1 MYILTLDFL
10 LKSGPMQTI
19 SKWGNSLAVRIP
31 AADADSIG
39 LSEGSAV
46 EIKVKAGSLVVSPA
60 RKRRYDLKEL
70 VDRITR
76 ENRHGLIDWGK
87 PAGKEAW

>member
-1 MYILTLDFL
+1 MPIPSGFL
-10 LKSGPMQTI
+10 K
-19 SKWGNSLAVRIP
+19 
-31 AADADSIG
+31 
-39 LSEGSAV
+39 GSAV

-76 ENRHGLIDWGK
+76 ENRHGLLDRRK
-87 PAGKEAW
+87 PVGKEAG

>member
-1 MYILTLDFL
+1 
-10 LKSGPMQTI
+10 MQTI

-31 AADADSIG
+31 ASDAESIG
-39 LSEGSAV
+39 LSDGSAV
-46 EIKVKAGSLVVSPA
+46 EIKIKAGSLIVSPA

-76 ENRHGLIDWGK
+76 DNRHELGDWGL
-87 PAGKEAW
+87 PVGKEVW